1 MEAREIEKLRNRGM
15 TVPTAGGDEGVR
27 ITAQC
32 RRLFGDQ
39 SRQERRLALEAWGQ
53 DLELRIAT
61 HGGQIVPGSLSV
73 TGQTID
79 VIVPI
84 ESLPSLEADLSSS
97 DIRVDFPVNMQIV
110 QGP

>member
-1 MEAREIEKLRNRGM
+1 METRDIEKLRDRGL

-39 SRQERRLALEAWGQ
+39 SRQERREALEAWEH
-53 DLELRIAT
+53 DLERQLAT

-73 TGQTID
+73 AGQTIEA
-79 VIVPI
+79 IVPI
-84 ESLPSLEADLSSS
+84 ESLTSLKADLSAS
-97 DIRVDFPVNMQIV
+97 DVRVDIPVPTQVI
-110 QGP
+110 QKP